1 MASRKIHSALLA
13 NLKPNTK
20 YLLKIEYDNQFYSNA
35 IYKTLPADGKTNI
48 TMINGG
54 DSGYTQ
60 ASHNLSQLVVNY
72 KPDIIFMGGDIAY
85 DNNIPSCAYTWDF
98 FLNMIE
104 GISNQVGFII
114 PLVLSVGNHDV
125 GIN

>member
-1 MASRKIHSALLA
+1 M
-13 NLKPNTK
+13 
-20 YLLKIEYDNQFYSNA
+20 EYDNQFYSNA

-60 ASHNLSQLVVNY
+60 ASHNLSQLVVTY

-85 DNNIPSCAYTWDF
+85 DNNIPACAYTWDF

-104 GISNQVGFII
+104 GISNQVGYII